1 MNERIEERKTEEEL
15 SEKYF
20 KKIVELKEI
29 IEIASDFIEQ
39 NSG

>member
-1 MNERIEERKTEEEL
+1 MNERIEERNTEEEL